1 MKNILKFLAIS
12 LMIMSFSSA
21 KAEIQYGFA
30 ITAGQADV
38 SGTETEGTAA
48 DTSDRSKS
56 IKETFVGG
64 DIFIES
70 VSDSGM
76 TYGLSYV
83 PIDVKLGSGS
93 RTDTATTTAAGG
105 AENDTGTRTAEA
117 DLSDLV
123 TAYANIPFG
132 TNGWYTLLGVHMAT
146 VETTET
152 LNTNAYPN
160 EDIFGA
166 QIGFGQRNGNMKY
179 EFSYS
184 NFEEINISSAAGA
197 NSVSADA
204 DVLQF
209 RLSYGF

>member
-1 MKNILKFLAIS
+1 
-12 LMIMSFSSA
+12 MIMSFSSV

-70 VSDSGM
+70 ISDSGM

-83 PIDVKLGSGS
+83 PLDVKLGSGS
-93 RTDTATTTAAGG
+93 RTDTSTG
-105 AENDTGTRTAEA
+105 ADVASEADTGTRTAEA

-179 EFSYS
+179 ELSYS
-184 NFEEINISSAAGA
+184 NFEEINISSAGGA

>member
-1 MKNILKFLAIS
+1 MKNILKFLAAS
-12 LMIMSFSSA
+12 LMIMSFSSV

-70 VSDSGM
+70 ISDSGM

-83 PIDVKLGSGS
+83 PLDVKLGSGS
-93 RTDTATTTAAGG
+93 RTDTSTG
-105 AENDTGTRTAEA
+105 ADVASEADTGTRTAEA

>member
-1 MKNILKFLAIS
+1 
-12 LMIMSFSSA
+12 MIMSFSSA

-30 ITAGQADV
+30 ITAGQADI

-93 RTDTATTTAAGG
+93 RTDTSTG
-105 AENDTGTRTAEA
+105 ADVASEADTGTRTAEA

>member
-1 MKNILKFLAIS
+1 MKNILKFLTAS
-12 LMIMSFSSA
+12 LMIMSFSSV

-70 VSDSGM
+70 ISDSGM

-83 PIDVKLGSGS
+83 PLDVKLGSGS
-93 RTDTATTTAAGG
+93 RTDTSTG
-105 AENDTGTRTAEA
+105 ADVASEADTGTRTAEA

-179 EFSYS
+179 ELSYS
-184 NFEEINISSAAGA
+184 NFEEINISSAGGA

>member
-1 MKNILKFLAIS
+1 MKNILKFLAAS
-12 LMIMSFSSA
+12 LMIMSFSSV

-70 VSDSGM
+70 ISDSGM

-83 PIDVKLGSGS
+83 PLDVKLGSGS
-93 RTDTATTTAAGG
+93 RTDTSTG
-105 AENDTGTRTAEA
+105 ADVASEADTGTRTAEA

-179 EFSYS
+179 ELSYS
-184 NFEEINISSAAGA
+184 NFEEINISSAGGA